1 MKRTSGSRRE
11 NKRKEDRAR
20 ARAGLPRS
28 KEEEKKRRD
37 WQRRSG
43 QNWGRPIFL
52 VQEMKEAEVNPV
64 PSKAFKV
71 DYHPAVEVERLRG
84 LQKERR
90 EARKERGAAAE
101 RDFDQVKNIIQSSA
115 RGLQETCYL
124 ELRIQLLRR
133 SNNKDRQSITTSLLA
148 KTLAF
153 KGELE
158 EAKAEM
164 GKWGSMTCLGGQEEE
179 KKVERRRWRE
189 ASSRL
194 NLFLSLRDGSEN

>member
-1 MKRTSGSRRE
+1 MAK
-11 NKRKEDRAR
+11 
-20 ARAGLPRS
+20 
-28 KEEEKKRRD
+28 
-37 WQRRSG
+37 
-43 QNWGRPIFL
+43 FL
-52 VQEMKEAEVNPV
+52 VQEMKEDEVNPV
-64 PSKAFKV
+64 PSKVFKV

-124 ELRIQLLRR
+124 EQRIQLLRR
-133 SNNKDRQSITTSLLA
+133 SNNKDPQSITTSLLA

-153 KGELE
+153 KGDLE
-158 EAKAEM
+158 EAKAIM
-164 GKWGSMTCLGGQEEE
+164 GRWGSMTCLGGQEEE

>member
-101 RDFDQVKNIIQSSA
+101 RDFDQVKNIIQSSL
-115 RGLQETCYL
+115 RGLQET
-124 ELRIQLLRR
+124 
-133 SNNKDRQSITTSLLA
+133 
-148 KTLAF
+148 
-153 KGELE
+153 
-158 EAKAEM
+158 
-164 GKWGSMTCLGGQEEE
+164 
-179 KKVERRRWRE
+179 
-189 ASSRL
+189 SS
-194 NLFLSLRDGSEN
+194 S